1 MFGLGDSGLR
11 RQKRHFNEVLARLED
26 LESRAD
32 LTETKRLWAHVWQDH
47 PEEGEFYIKLAKARE
62 VMDLSAQQLRTAKSE
77 IPNFDRDLDLVD
89 HALRECQQ
97 YIENL
102 LMTLM
107 SRQMMGGGP
116 PQASAD

>member
-1 MFGLGDSGLR
+1 MFGFGDKGLS
-11 RQKRHFNEVLARLED
+11 RQKAHFNQVRERLED

-47 PEEGEFYIKLAKARE
+47 SEEGQFYIKLAKARE
-62 VMDLSAQQLRTAKSE
+62 VIDLSEQQLRMAKRE
-77 IPNFDRDLDLVD
+77 IPNFDRDLEVVEQ
-89 HALRECQQ
+89 ALRECQH

-107 SRQMMGGGP
+107 ARQALQDSGKDDA
-116 PQASAD
+116 QD

>member
-11 RQKRHFNEVLARLED
+11 RQKRRFNELLARLED

-32 LTETKRLWAHVWQDH
+32 FTETKRLWAHVWQDH
-47 PEEGEFYIKLAKARE
+47 PEEQEFYIKLAKARE
-62 VMDLSAQQLRTAKSE
+62 VMDLSAQQLRMTKKE
-77 IPNFDRDLDLVD
+77 IPGFDRDLDLVEQ
-89 HALRECQQ
+89 ALSECQR

-107 SRQMMGGGP
+107 TRQAMQGGG
-116 PQASAD
+116 ASDA

>member
-11 RQKRHFNEVLARLED
+11 RQKRHFNEVLGRLED

-32 LTETKRLWAHVWQDH
+32 FTETKRLWAHVWQDH

-62 VMDLSAQQLRTAKSE
+62 VMNLCFEQLRAAKNE
-77 IPNFDRDLDLVD
+77 IPGFDGDLDLVD
-89 HALRECQQ
+89 RALRECQG

-102 LMTLM
+102 LKTLM
-107 SRQMMGGGP
+107 TRQAL
-116 PQASAD
+116 QASGEKHA